1 VSLRRALLVIN
12 PEARG
17 DVSVA
22 DTARDLVASAPGWE
36 VAMAR
41 TEMRGHGALMAE
53 EAAAAG
59 TDMVLAVGGDGT
71 VREVAAGLSG
81 SPVALGIVPAGTGN
95 SSYKALF
102 GDATWADVLAAAVAG
117 PTLAGRAVDLLRVDP
132 TGELSLLGFSVG
144 WFAQII
150 QLAADQVGVKGSA
163 KYATAAMQALAA
175 PTQFTAHVELDGKV
189 LADGDLGLLA
199 IGGSPV
205 RGSVF
210 PVLPRSV
217 MDDGRL
223 DLIVVRAAS
232 PEEFGEMLAL
242 VHDEAHLDPPLVS
255 WGQGD
260 RVLIRSGTQ
269 LPAEIDGDLW
279 ERHLGETA
287 VSVVPG
293 ALRVIDRA

>member
-1 VSLRRALLVIN
+1 MSLRRALLVIN

-17 DVSVA
+17 DISVA
-22 DTARDLVASAPGWE
+22 EAARDLVASAPGWE
-36 VAMAR
+36 VSMAR
-41 TEMRGHGALMAE
+41 TEMRGHGALLAE

-102 GDATWADVLAAAVAG
+102 GDASWDVVVAAAVAA
-117 PTLAGRAVDLLRVDP
+117 PVSSGRSVDLNRVDP

-150 QLAADQVGVKGSA
+150 QLAADEVGVAGSA
-163 KYATAAMQALAA
+163 KYATAALQALAA
-175 PTQFTAHVELDGKV
+175 PTHFTAHVELDGKV
-189 LADGDLGLLA
+189 LADGELGLLA

-223 DLIVVRAAS
+223 DVIVVRAAS
-232 PEEFGEMLAL
+232 PEEFGEMLAM
-242 VHDEAHLDPPLVS
+242 VHDEAHLDHPLVS

-260 RVLIRSGTQ
+260 RVLIRSGAE

-279 ERHLGETA
+279 ERHLGETS